1 MSRSL
6 DVEIFAMAVGVKG
19 ECGMGTVQHD
29 VEITSETTI
38 MHLSVQA
45 NILLKYTYILCKHNH
60 ACFSLGHPYSTKF
73 N

>member
-6 DVEIFAMAVGVKG
+6 DVEIFAMAVGVIG

-38 MHLSVQA
+38 MHLSVKA
-45 NILLKYTYILCKHNH
+45 NILLNDHFIIRTDTNVH
-60 ACFSLGHPYSTKF
+60 ASVLGHPL
-73 N
+73 